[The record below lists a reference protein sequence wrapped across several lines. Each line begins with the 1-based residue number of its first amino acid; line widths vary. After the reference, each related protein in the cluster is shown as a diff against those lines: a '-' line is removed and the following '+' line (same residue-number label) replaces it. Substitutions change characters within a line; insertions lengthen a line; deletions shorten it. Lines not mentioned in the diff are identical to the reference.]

1 MIVPCSL
8 IGERFHLSVAT
19 KKSMPLIEKAL
30 NSVSREYI
38 INTLRLAAKWNNWI
52 WKCIF
57 KLTFSVS
64 MSDSPSRYFSSFGGI
79 R

>member
-52 WKCIF
+52 
-57 KLTFSVS
+57 
-64 MSDSPSRYFSSFGGI
+64 
-79 R
+79 

>member
-1 MIVPCSL
+1 MIVPCFL

-38 INTLRLAAKWNNWI
+38 INTLRLMGFAAKWNYWI

-57 KLTFSVS
+57 K
-64 MSDSPSRYFSSFGGI
+64 
-79 R
+79 